1 MRYILLILL
10 LAGCRQDSAV
20 PVFLSNSG
28 HYDIYSDV
36 RDIVS
41 RKDISVVYTVS
52 IPYNN
57 VVYKIFSITD
67 TVFEKIEV
75 RSDLYDVDSL
85 EVVGKTII
93 LNKQCSREE
102 GSHFMNA
109 LLRYGMFE
117 LPEEKDILR
126 KCAQYN
132 SPPEG
137 ADAPE
142 INFQIIAGN
151 KVRTLNYYN
160 VFKRKNRCSNVKEW
174 DDILKIEDLFY
185 KQWYLRV
192 H

>member
-1 MRYILLILL
+1 
-10 LAGCRQDSAV
+10 V
-20 PVFLSNSG
+20 PIFLSNSD
-28 HYDIYSDV
+28 HEDIYLDV

-41 RKDISVVYTVS
+41 RKDISIVYTVS
-52 IPYNN
+52 VPYNN
-57 VVYKIFSITD
+57 VVYKIFSVTD

-85 EVVGKTII
+85 EVVEKTII

-102 GSHFMNA
+102 GIHFMNA
-109 LLRYGMFE
+109 LLQYGMFE

-132 SPPEG
+132 SPPER

-142 INFQIIAGN
+142 INFQIVAGDN
-151 KVRTLNYYN
+151 VRTLNYYN
-160 VFKRKNRCSNVKEW
+160 AFKRKNRCSNVEEW

-185 KQWYLRV
+185 KQWYQSV